1 MTRFI
6 HSLFF
11 ATLSAAGVLLTSPA
25 KADTHLA
32 LLDAEEFRY
41 HIDYFNRMEP
51 EGVVN
56 LVPNAASW
64 DWLRT
69 RIPFFEA
76 SDSTVEEIYYFRWWA
91 LRKHLKRV
99 GEYFVFTEFIEL
111 ETTAPFIPP
120 ERTIASALGHHF
132 RETRWLTDQTYD
144 DSYLDYW
151 MVGNDGEPQDHF
163 DRYSS
168 WLQHTLWQRAL
179 VSGDFAYLEVRFD
192 RLVEDYRGWQEEHQD
207 DNGLYW
213 SFDVWDAMEESISG
227 SRTVKNYRPTLNSYM
242 YGNARALA
250 AMARRFGEPDLAA
263 AFEREAADLRKRVTE
278 RLWNEDSGFYE
289 VHHPDGNPAGVR
301 EQIGF
306 IPWYFNLPY
315 PEGTHARAWE
325 QLTDPT
331 GFWAPYGL
339 TTAERRHP
347 RFRSHNIGTCEWDGA
362 VWPFA
367 TSQTL
372 VAMANLLRDYP
383 DSPITREDLLD
394 VFTTYTRAQYYDGLP
409 YIGEYHDEANGQ
421 WLKGRAPRSYYY
433 HHSTYA
439 DPLITGLIGLLP
451 TEAEVVRLDP
461 LIPETAWRWFALDG
475 IPYRGHTLTVFWD
488 HDGTR
493 YGHGSGF
500 HLWIDGHP
508 VAHSHTLGKLEAP
521 LP

>member
-1 MTRFI
+1 MTPF
-6 HSLFF
+6 HK
-11 ATLSAAGVLLTSPA
+11 TLLPAILPMAGLLLSPQA
-25 KADTHLA
+25 GADDQLP
-32 LLDAEEFRY
+32 LLDADDY
-41 HIDYFNRMEP
+41 LHHIDYFNQMEP

-56 LVPNAASW
+56 LVPNDAAW

-76 SDSTVEEIYYFRWWA
+76 SDATVEEIYYFRWWA

-99 GEYFVFTEFIEL
+99 GEHYVFTEFIEL
-111 ETTAPFIPP
+111 ETTASFIPP

-132 RETRWLTDQTYD
+132 RETRWLKDQTYD
-144 DSYLDYW
+144 DSHLDYW
-151 MVGNDGEPQDHF
+151 MVGNDGGPQPHF
-163 DRYSS
+163 RRYSS
-168 WLQHTLWQRAL
+168 WLQHTLWERAL
-179 VSGDFAYLEVRFD
+179 VTGDFAYLEERFE
-192 RLVEDYRGWQEEHQD
+192 RLVEDYRHWQETHQH

-213 SFDVWDAMEESISG
+213 SYDVWDAMEESISG

-242 YGNARALA
+242 YGNAKALA
-250 AMARRFGEPDLAA
+250 AMANRFGFPEMEKALEEEAA
-263 AFEREAADLRKRVTE
+263 ALRERVTE
-278 RLWNEDSGFYE
+278 RLWNADHTFYE
-289 VHHPDGNPAGVR
+289 VLHPDGTAAGAR

-315 PEGTHARAWE
+315 REGTHLQAWE
-325 QLTDPT
+325 QLTDPE

-372 VAMANLLRDYP
+372 VAMANVLREYP
-383 DSPITREDLLD
+383 SSPITREDYLD
-394 VFTTYTRAQYYDGLP
+394 TFVTYTRAQYYDGLP

-421 WLKGRAPRSYYY
+421 WLKGRHPRSFYY

-439 DPLITGLIGLLP
+439 DPLISGLIGLVP
-451 TEAEVVRLDP
+451 AEDAIVRIDP
-461 LIPETAWRWFALDG
+461 LIPESAWRWFALDG
-475 IPYRGHTLTVFWD
+475 IAYRGHTLTVFWD
-488 HDGTR
+488 HDGKR
-493 YGHGSGF
+493 YGHGAGF
-500 HLWIDGHP
+500 HLWIDGKP
-508 VAHSHTLGKLEAP
+508 AAHSLELEKLEAA